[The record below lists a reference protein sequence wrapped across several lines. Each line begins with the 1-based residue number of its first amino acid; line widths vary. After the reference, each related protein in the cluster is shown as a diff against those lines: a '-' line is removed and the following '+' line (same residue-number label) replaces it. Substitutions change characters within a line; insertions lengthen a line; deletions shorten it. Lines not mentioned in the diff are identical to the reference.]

1 MKKLIPATLL
11 IATLA
16 LTACSG
22 NRDAEN
28 LQKRDGPQTQSL
40 LLGPNGE
47 TTMLSRNAVASDAV
61 VEEFVLVEN

>member
-1 MKKLIPATLL
+1 M
-11 IATLA
+11 
-16 LTACSG
+16 TACSG

-47 TTMLSRNAVASDAV
+47 TTMLNRNAVASDAV